1 MNIQKYKHVIE
12 NFFSLSILNAIN
24 IILQLITLPYI
35 LNVVGKANYGIYSY
49 VFIVIQYIILFSTYG
64 FNYSATKQI
73 SQCRDNMN
81 AVIRVY
87 NAVIGCKSLIAFF
100 LVVVVMAFSRVI
112 FKEHIGY
119 EMFLLG
125 VGMIVG
131 DIVTPIWL
139 FQGMEKMKYMTL
151 VNSSSKIL
159 FTILVFFVVR
169 DSTDFYLLIFL
180 NSCGYLLAGILSLI
194 LARTQFHVRWMLPSW
209 NDMKAQFKDGSA
221 MFGSTFGM
229 NLYRNAHVIILK
241 QFASNE
247 AVGLFSAAEKV
258 IHGFQSVILPAAQ
271 ALFPH
276 ISLRFKDKSMRDN
289 IATIKKVMLPFVG
302 LAIIA
307 ALFVFIFA
315 PWISDLLCGIEF
327 RECIPLI
334 RIMTLVIIF
343 GEVNYLVG
351 IVGLVNMNR
360 QSYFFGSV
368 LITGM
373 FSCILTLL
381 LVVPYEA
388 YAGAVSLA
396 ASEGVL
402 MILCLYGL
410 LKMKKKV

>member
-100 LVVVVMAFSRVI
+100 LVVVVMVFPRVI

-360 QSYFFGSV
+360 QRYFFGSV

>member
-289 IATIKKVMLPFVG
+289 IATIKKVMQPFVG

>member
-209 NDMKAQFKDGSA
+209 NDMKAQLKDGSA

>member
-1 MNIQKYKHVIE
+1 MNIKRYKQVIE
-12 NFFSLSILNAIN
+12 NFFSLSILNAVN
-24 IILQLITLPYI
+24 IVLQLVTLPYI
-35 LNVVGKANYGIYSY
+35 LSVVGKANYGIYSY

-73 SQCRDNMN
+73 SQCRDDNDK
-81 AVIRVY
+81 VIRIY
-87 NAVIGCKSLIAFF
+87 NAVIGCKSLIAVS
-100 LVVVVMAFSRVI
+100 LVILVIIFSRII
-112 FKEHIGY
+112 FKEQIGF

-125 VGMIVG
+125 LGMIAG

-169 DSTDFYLLIFL
+169 ERDDYYLLILL
-180 NSCGYLLAGILSLI
+180 NSCGYVLAGILSLW
-194 LARTQFHVRWMLPSW
+194 LAHKQFKVRWALPSIK
-209 NDMKAQFKDGSA
+209 DMKMQLKDGSA

-276 ISLRFKDKSMRDN
+276 ISLRFKDKSVRDN
-289 IATIKKVMLPFVG
+289 VATMRRVMLPFVG
-302 LAIIA
+302 IALLAA
-307 ALFVFIFA
+307 VFVYSFA
-315 PWISDLLCGIEF
+315 PWISDLLCGVEF

-360 QSYFFGSV
+360 QNYFFRSV
-368 LITGM
+368 LATGV
-373 FSCILTLL
+373 FSCLLTLS
-381 LVVPYEA
+381 LVHSYGA
-388 YAGAVSLA
+388 YSGAISLA
-396 ASEGVL
+396 ASEGML
-402 MILCLYGL
+402 MILCLLGL
-410 LKMKKKV
+410 FRIKETV

>member
-1 MNIQKYKHVIE
+1 MNIGKYKQVIE

-24 IILQLITLPYI
+24 IVLQLVTLPYI
-35 LNVVGKANYGIYSY
+35 LSVVGKANYGIYSY

-73 SQCRDNMN
+73 SQYRADN
-81 AVIRVY
+81 AIVTRIY
-87 NAVIGCKSLIAFF
+87 NAVIGCKTLIALSLIG
-100 LVVVVMAFSRVI
+100 LVILFSRLI
-112 FKEHIGY
+112 FKEAIGY

-125 VGMIVG
+125 IGMIVG

-159 FTILVFFVVR
+159 FTVLVFFVVR
-169 DSTDFYLLIFL
+169 DSEDFYLLILL
-180 NSCGYLLAGILSLI
+180 NSCGYLLAGILSLV
-194 LARTQFHVRWMLPSW
+194 LARKQFKVRLAFPKW
-209 NDMKAQFKDGSA
+209 NDMKLQFKDGSA

-229 NLYRNAHVIILK
+229 NLYRNAHIIILK
-241 QFASNE
+241 QLASNE

-276 ISLRFKDKSMRDN
+276 ISLRFKDKDVKDN
-289 IATIKKVMLPFVG
+289 VATMKRVMLPFVG
-302 LAIIA
+302 IAFLA
-307 ALFVFIFA
+307 ALFVYTFA
-315 PWISDLLCGIEF
+315 PWISDLLCGVEF

-360 QSYFFGSV
+360 QNYFFRSV
-368 LITGM
+368 LITGI
-373 FSCILTLL
+373 FSCLLTLL
-381 LVVPYEA
+381 LVRICDA
-388 YAGAVSLA
+388 YAGAISLA
-396 ASEGVL
+396 ASEGLL

-410 LKMKKKV
+410 FKIKKTL